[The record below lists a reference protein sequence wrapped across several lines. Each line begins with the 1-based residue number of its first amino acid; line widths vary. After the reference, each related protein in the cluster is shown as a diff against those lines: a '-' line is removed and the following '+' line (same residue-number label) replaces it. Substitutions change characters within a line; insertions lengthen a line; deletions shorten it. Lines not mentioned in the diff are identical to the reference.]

1 MKLDNTPIGMEER
14 LEIQRMSLSDQDVI
28 KGNNEI
34 AMNVNKSASSAA
46 DNSKSVSLSLSRIL
60 ISQLFLNPILR

>member
-14 LEIQRMSLSDQDVI
+14 LEIQRMNISDQDVI

-34 AMNVNKSASSAA
+34 AAT
-46 DNSKSVSLSLSRIL
+46 
-60 ISQLFLNPILR
+60 